1 MRVKNILPRLLDFW
15 RLIKELFLFVFASII
30 FIIVAIVGVLYS
42 AIKHLFFKLDY
53 SLSRQLT
60 PIVRSATLVTNSF
73 ANASAGELINDLL
86 KIDKSEKIKYGKWYQ
101 AISAVTGLRYLF
113 AKDSK
118 FRRLLDKILGKNHCV
133 DAVTEQDRFYYSY
146 KK

>member
-1 MRVKNILPRLLDFW
+1 MKIKNILPRLLDLW
-15 RLIKELFLFVFASII
+15 RLIKELILFVFASVI

-42 AIKHLFFKLDY
+42 AIKHLFFKFDY

-60 PIVRSATLVTNSF
+60 PIVRSATLLTDAF
-73 ANASAGELINDLL
+73 ANAGAGELLNDLL
-86 KIDKSEKIKYGKWYQ
+86 GIDESEKIRYGNWYQ

-113 AKDSK
+113 AKDNK
-118 FRRLLDKILGKNHCV
+118 FRKLLDKLLGKNHCV
-133 DAVTEQDRFYYSY
+133 DAITKQDRLYYSY